1 MSDFTTAAR
10 PYAKAVFELG
20 KEGKALDK
28 WSSSLAFSAAVASD
42 AQMQAALSSPKL
54 TQAQRA
60 EVFLAACKGDISKEA
75 ENLVRVLAEN
85 NRLVILPN
93 IAEQFEEL
101 RAAAENVLDATI
113 ISASALTD
121 KQSKAY
127 AAALEKRLG
136 KKVQLKSEVDTSLLG
151 GAIIRAGDNVIDGSL
166 KGRMQQLA
174 HELLG
179 N

>member
-20 KEGKALDK
+20 SESKTLEK
-28 WSSSLAFSAAVASD
+28 WSSSIAFMAAVASD
-42 AQMQAALSSPKL
+42 AQMQAALASPKL
-54 TQAQRA
+54 AQLQRA
-60 EVFLAACKGDISKEA
+60 DVFLAACKGDISKEA

-101 RAAAENVLDATI
+101 RASAENIVDATI
-113 ISASALTD
+113 ISASALSAS
-121 KQSKAY
+121 QSKAY

-136 KKVQLKSEVDTSLLG
+136 KKVQLKSEVDENLLG
-151 GAIIRAGDNVIDGSL
+151 GAVIRAGDSVIDGSL

-174 HELLG
+174 HELLS